1 MARAA
6 IIPGNGCTFNLERC
20 MWYGWAR
27 RHLEQEGISTA
38 LQTMPDPSS
47 PFLRPSPKIVVA
59 SESIWLPF
67 MQDTLRCDEN
77 TIVIGHSSGAEA
89 AMRSALVLCISLRHK
104 DMQKRTRFW
113 GWCSWRRASPTRASI
128 SRGRVVSL
136 IC

>member
-1 MARAA
+1 
-6 IIPGNGCTFNLERC
+6 

-38 LQTMPDPSS
+38 LQTMPDPSRT
-47 PFLRPSPKIVVA
+47 FLRPSQITVVA

-89 AMRSALVLCISLRHK
+89 AMRSALVVGLSHTHRYAETHTILGMVLVAPCVTDQGIDLERQSGEFNLLKINSL
-104 DMQKRTRFW
+104 FVF
-113 GWCSWRRASPTRASI
+113 CSFQ
-128 SRGRVVSL
+128 
-136 IC
+136 

>member
-1 MARAA
+1 
-6 IIPGNGCTFNLERC
+6 

-89 AMRSALVLCISLRHK
+89 AMRSALVVGLFLTQRYAETHTILGLVLVAPRVTDQDIDLERQSGEFNLLKINSL
-104 DMQKRTRFW
+104 FVF
-113 GWCSWRRASPTRASI
+113 CSFQ
-128 SRGRVVSL
+128 
-136 IC
+136 